1 MVAGGRI
8 AFTGSTFGNIGVGIY
23 YITNIYPGTS
33 NITVSTTFG
42 GGNIPLTAG
51 TGNCVASYNGIMGN
65 LQTGASYFVQNVVSG
80 TTFTVCANTPGGAPV
95 ALIDEN
101 GSMQV
106 TATTDYNLTLS
117 STSNIANNDPII
129 FSGTT
134 FGGLAANT
142 VYYIASVENGSNISV
157 SQTRYNGIAGQ
168 KMALSTA
175 SGNIGVNIYEGT
187 SIWKRTQLNSW

>member
-1 MVAGGRI
+1 L
-8 AFTGSTFGNIGVGIY
+8 
-23 YITNIYPGTS
+23 
-33 NITVSTTFG
+33 
-42 GGNIPLTAG
+42 LT
-51 TGNCVASYNGIMGN
+51 
-65 LQTGASYFVQNVVSG
+65 
-80 TTFTVCANTPGGAPV
+80 
-95 ALIDEN
+95 EN

-106 TATTDYNLTLS
+106 TAITDYNLTLS

-187 SIWKRTQLNSW
+187 SIWKRTQLNNW